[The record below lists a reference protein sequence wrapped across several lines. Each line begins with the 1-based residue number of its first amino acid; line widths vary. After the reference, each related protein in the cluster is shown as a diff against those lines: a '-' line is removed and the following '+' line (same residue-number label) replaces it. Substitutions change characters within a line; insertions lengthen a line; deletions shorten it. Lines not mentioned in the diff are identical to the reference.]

1 MLPPHL
7 CKKIPLHDLAP
18 TGHRNILAGWL
29 SYKLPIHFST
39 SIPMK
44 NTHALS
50 LVLLAALS
58 TPAMAQHHGHHGH
71 HAPYAGMQNRAIKAL
86 SEEQIAGLQAGK
98 GMALAMPAELN
109 GYPGPAHTLE
119 LAAELQLTD
128 EQATR
133 TQQLFADMEAQ
144 AKAAGL
150 EVIEAERALDTLF
163 RDKQAT
169 PEAVSAAV
177 TKAALAQGKLRETHL
192 RYHLSMMDVLTAEQI
207 AAYNQLRGY

>member
-1 MLPPHL
+1 
-7 CKKIPLHDLAP
+7 
-18 TGHRNILAGWL
+18 
-29 SYKLPIHFST
+29 
-39 SIPMK
+39 MK

-58 TPAMAQHHGHHGH
+58 VPAMAQHHGHHSH
-71 HAPYAGMQNRAIKAL
+71 HAAHSSPYAGMQNRAIKAL
-86 SEEQIAGLQAGK
+86 SEEQIAGLKAGK
-98 GMALAMPAELN
+98 GMALAMAAELN

-119 LAAELQLTD
+119 LAEQLQLTD
-128 EQATR
+128 EQTAR
-133 TQQLFADMEAQ
+133 TQQLFADMEGQ

>member
-1 MLPPHL
+1 
-7 CKKIPLHDLAP
+7 
-18 TGHRNILAGWL
+18 
-29 SYKLPIHFST
+29 
-39 SIPMK
+39 MK

-58 TPAMAQHHGHHGH
+58 TPAMAQHHGHHSH
-71 HAPYAGMQNRAIKAL
+71 HAAHSSPYAGMQNRAIKAL
-86 SEEQIAGLQAGK
+86 SEEQMAGLKAGK
-98 GMALAMPAELN
+98 GMALAMAAELN

-119 LAAELQLTD
+119 LAEQLQLTD
-128 EQATR
+128 EQTAR
-133 TQQLFADMEAQ
+133 TQQLFANMESQ

-163 RDKQAT
+163 RDKLAT

>member
-1 MLPPHL
+1 
-7 CKKIPLHDLAP
+7 
-18 TGHRNILAGWL
+18 
-29 SYKLPIHFST
+29 
-39 SIPMK
+39 MK

-58 TPAMAQHHGHHGH
+58 VPAMAQHHGHHSH
-71 HAPYAGMQNRAIKAL
+71 HAAHSSPYAGMQNRAIKAL
-86 SEEQIAGLQAGK
+86 SEEQMAGLKAGK
-98 GMALAMPAELN
+98 GMALAMAAELN

-119 LAAELQLTD
+119 LAEQLQLTD
-128 EQATR
+128 EQTAR
-133 TQQLFADMEAQ
+133 TQQLFANMESQ

-163 RDKQAT
+163 RDKLAT

>member
-1 MLPPHL
+1 M
-7 CKKIPLHDLAP
+7 KI
-18 TGHRNILAGWL
+18 
-29 SYKLPIHFST
+29 
-39 SIPMK
+39 IP
-44 NTHALS
+44 ALS

-71 HAPYAGMQNRAIKAL
+71 HAAHSSPYAGMQNRAIKAL
-86 SEEQIAGLQAGK
+86 SEEQIAGLQACK

>member
-1 MLPPHL
+1 
-7 CKKIPLHDLAP
+7 
-18 TGHRNILAGWL
+18 
-29 SYKLPIHFST
+29 
-39 SIPMK
+39 MK

-58 TPAMAQHHGHHGH
+58 VPAMAQHHGHHSH
-71 HAPYAGMQNRAIKAL
+71 HAAHSSPYAGMQNRAIKAL
-86 SEEQIAGLQAGK
+86 SEEQMTDLKAGK
-98 GMALAMPAELN
+98 GMALAMAAELN

-119 LAAELQLTD
+119 LAEQLQLTD
-128 EQATR
+128 EQTAR
-133 TQQLFADMEAQ
+133 TQQLFADMEGQ

-163 RDKQAT
+163 RDKLAT

-177 TKAALAQGKLRETHL
+177 IKAALAQGKLRETHL

>member
-1 MLPPHL
+1 M
-7 CKKIPLHDLAP
+7 KI
-18 TGHRNILAGWL
+18 
-29 SYKLPIHFST
+29 
-39 SIPMK
+39 IP
-44 NTHALS
+44 ALS

-71 HAPYAGMQNRAIKAL
+71 HAAHSSPYAGMQNRAIKAL
-86 SEEQIAGLQAGK
+86 SEEQIAGLKAGK
-98 GMALAMPAELN
+98 GMALAMAAELN

-163 RDKQAT
+163 RDKLAT

>member
-1 MLPPHL
+1 
-7 CKKIPLHDLAP
+7 
-18 TGHRNILAGWL
+18 
-29 SYKLPIHFST
+29 
-39 SIPMK
+39 MK
-44 NTHALS
+44 NTYALS

-71 HAPYAGMQNRAIKAL
+71 HAAHSSPYAGMQNRAIKAL

>member
-1 MLPPHL
+1 
-7 CKKIPLHDLAP
+7 
-18 TGHRNILAGWL
+18 
-29 SYKLPIHFST
+29 
-39 SIPMK
+39 MK
-44 NTHALS
+44 NTYALS

-58 TPAMAQHHGHHGH
+58 TPAMAQHHGHHSH
-71 HAPYAGMQNRAIKAL
+71 HAAHSSPYAGMQNRVIKAL
-86 SEEQIAGLQAGK
+86 SEEQIAGLKAGK
-98 GMALAMPAELN
+98 GMALAMAAELN

-133 TQQLFADMEAQ
+133 TQQLFAGMEAQ

>member
-1 MLPPHL
+1 
-7 CKKIPLHDLAP
+7 
-18 TGHRNILAGWL
+18 
-29 SYKLPIHFST
+29 
-39 SIPMK
+39 
-44 NTHALS
+44 
-50 LVLLAALS
+50 
-58 TPAMAQHHGHHGH
+58 
-71 HAPYAGMQNRAIKAL
+71 
-86 SEEQIAGLQAGK
+86 
-98 GMALAMPAELN
+98 MALAMPAELN

-163 RDKQAT
+163 RDKLAT

>member
-1 MLPPHL
+1 
-7 CKKIPLHDLAP
+7 
-18 TGHRNILAGWL
+18 
-29 SYKLPIHFST
+29 
-39 SIPMK
+39 MK

-58 TPAMAQHHGHHGH
+58 VPAMAQHHGHHSH
-71 HAPYAGMQNRAIKAL
+71 HAAHSSPYAGMQNRVIKAL
-86 SEEQIAGLQAGK
+86 SEEQMAGLKAGK
-98 GMALAMPAELN
+98 GMALAMAAELN

-119 LAAELQLTD
+119 LAEQLQLTD
-128 EQATR
+128 EQTAR
-133 TQQLFADMEAQ
+133 TQQLFADMESH

-169 PEAVSAAV
+169 PEAVAAAV

>member
-1 MLPPHL
+1 
-7 CKKIPLHDLAP
+7 
-18 TGHRNILAGWL
+18 
-29 SYKLPIHFST
+29 
-39 SIPMK
+39 MK

-58 TPAMAQHHGHHGH
+58 VPAMAQHHGHHSH
-71 HAPYAGMQNRAIKAL
+71 HAAHSSPYAGMQNRVIKAL
-86 SEEQIAGLQAGK
+86 SEEQIAGLKAGK
-98 GMALAMPAELN
+98 GMALAMAAELN

-119 LAAELQLTD
+119 LAEQLQLTD
-128 EQATR
+128 EQTAR
-133 TQQLFADMEAQ
+133 TQQLFADMESQ

>member
-1 MLPPHL
+1 M
-7 CKKIPLHDLAP
+7 KI
-18 TGHRNILAGWL
+18 
-29 SYKLPIHFST
+29 
-39 SIPMK
+39 IP
-44 NTHALS
+44 ALS

-58 TPAMAQHHGHHGH
+58 VPAMAQHHGHHSH
-71 HAPYAGMQNRAIKAL
+71 HAAHSSPYAGMQNRVIKAL
-86 SEEQIAGLQAGK
+86 SEEQMTDLKAGK
-98 GMALAMPAELN
+98 GMALAMAAELN

-119 LAAELQLTD
+119 LAEQLQLTD
-128 EQATR
+128 EQTAR
-133 TQQLFADMEAQ
+133 TQQLFANMESQ

-163 RDKQAT
+163 RDKLAT

>member
-1 MLPPHL
+1 M
-7 CKKIPLHDLAP
+7 KI
-18 TGHRNILAGWL
+18 
-29 SYKLPIHFST
+29 
-39 SIPMK
+39 IP
-44 NTHALS
+44 ALS

-71 HAPYAGMQNRAIKAL
+71 HAAHSSPYAGMQNRAIKAL

-150 EVIEAERALDTLF
+150 E
-163 RDKQAT
+163 
-169 PEAVSAAV
+169 S
-177 TKAALAQGKLRETHL
+177 H
-192 RYHLSMMDVLTAEQI
+192 
-207 AAYNQLRGY
+207 

>member
-1 MLPPHL
+1 
-7 CKKIPLHDLAP
+7 
-18 TGHRNILAGWL
+18 
-29 SYKLPIHFST
+29 
-39 SIPMK
+39 MK

-58 TPAMAQHHGHHGH
+58 VPAMAQHHGHHSH
-71 HAPYAGMQNRAIKAL
+71 HAAHSSPYAGMQNRVIKAL
-86 SEEQIAGLQAGK
+86 SEEQIAGLKAGK
-98 GMALAMPAELN
+98 GMALAMAAELN

-119 LAAELQLTD
+119 LAEQLQLTD
-128 EQATR
+128 EQTAR
-133 TQQLFADMEAQ
+133 TQQLFANMESQ

>member
-1 MLPPHL
+1 M
-7 CKKIPLHDLAP
+7 K
-18 TGHRNILAGWL
+18 
-29 SYKLPIHFST
+29 
-39 SIPMK
+39 SIP
-44 NTHALS
+44 ALS

-58 TPAMAQHHGHHGH
+58 MPAMAQHHGHHSH
-71 HAPYAGMQNRAIKAL
+71 HAAHSSPYAGMQNRVIKAL
-86 SEEQIAGLQAGK
+86 SEEQIAGLKAGK
-98 GMALAMPAELN
+98 GMALAMAAELN

-119 LAAELQLTD
+119 LAEQLQLTD
-128 EQATR
+128 EQTAR
-133 TQQLFADMEAQ
+133 TQQLFADMESQ

-192 RYHLSMMDVLTAEQI
+192 RYHLSMLDVLTAEQI

>member
-1 MLPPHL
+1 M
-7 CKKIPLHDLAP
+7 K
-18 TGHRNILAGWL
+18 
-29 SYKLPIHFST
+29 
-39 SIPMK
+39 SIP
-44 NTHALS
+44 ALS

-58 TPAMAQHHGHHGH
+58 TPAMAQHHGHHSH
-71 HAPYAGMQNRAIKAL
+71 HAAHSSPYAGMQNRAIKAL
-86 SEEQIAGLQAGK
+86 SEEQMAGLKAGK
-98 GMALAMPAELN
+98 GMALAMAAELN

-119 LAAELQLTD
+119 LAEQLQLTD
-128 EQATR
+128 EQTAR
-133 TQQLFADMEAQ
+133 TQQLFADMESQ

-163 RDKQAT
+163 RDKLAT

>member
-1 MLPPHL
+1 
-7 CKKIPLHDLAP
+7 
-18 TGHRNILAGWL
+18 
-29 SYKLPIHFST
+29 
-39 SIPMK
+39 MK

-58 TPAMAQHHGHHGH
+58 VPAMAQHHGHHSH
-71 HAPYAGMQNRAIKAL
+71 HAAHSSPYAGMQNRVIKAL
-86 SEEQIAGLQAGK
+86 SEEQIAGLKAGK
-98 GMALAMPAELN
+98 GMALAMAAELN

>member
-1 MLPPHL
+1 
-7 CKKIPLHDLAP
+7 
-18 TGHRNILAGWL
+18 
-29 SYKLPIHFST
+29 
-39 SIPMK
+39 MK

-58 TPAMAQHHGHHGH
+58 VPAMAQHHGHHSH
-71 HAPYAGMQNRAIKAL
+71 HAAHSSPYAGMQNRAIKAL
-86 SEEQIAGLQAGK
+86 SEEQMTGLKAGK
-98 GMALAMPAELN
+98 GMALAMAAELN

-119 LAAELQLTD
+119 LAEQLQLTD
-128 EQATR
+128 EQTAR
-133 TQQLFADMEAQ
+133 TQQLFANMESQ

>member
-1 MLPPHL
+1 M
-7 CKKIPLHDLAP
+7 KI
-18 TGHRNILAGWL
+18 
-29 SYKLPIHFST
+29 
-39 SIPMK
+39 IP
-44 NTHALS
+44 ALS

-71 HAPYAGMQNRAIKAL
+71 HAAHSSPYAGMQNRAIKAL
-86 SEEQIAGLQAGK
+86 SEEQMTDLKAGK
-98 GMALAMPAELN
+98 GMALAMAAELN

-119 LAAELQLTD
+119 LAEQLQLTD
-128 EQATR
+128 EQTAR
-133 TQQLFADMEAQ
+133 TQQLFANMESQ

-163 RDKQAT
+163 RDKLAT

>member
-1 MLPPHL
+1 
-7 CKKIPLHDLAP
+7 
-18 TGHRNILAGWL
+18 
-29 SYKLPIHFST
+29 
-39 SIPMK
+39 MK

-58 TPAMAQHHGHHGH
+58 VPAMAQHHGHHSH
-71 HAPYAGMQNRAIKAL
+71 HAAHSSPYAGMQNRVIKAL
-86 SEEQIAGLQAGK
+86 SEEQIAGLKAGK
-98 GMALAMPAELN
+98 GMALAMAAELN

-119 LAAELQLTD
+119 LAEQLQLTD
-128 EQATR
+128 EQTAR
-133 TQQLFADMEAQ
+133 TQQLFADMESQ

-169 PEAVSAAV
+169 PEAVSDAV
-177 TKAALAQGKLRETHL
+177 TKAALVQGKLRETHL
-192 RYHLSMMDVLTAEQI
+192 RYHLSMLDVLTAEQI

>member
-1 MLPPHL
+1 
-7 CKKIPLHDLAP
+7 
-18 TGHRNILAGWL
+18 
-29 SYKLPIHFST
+29 
-39 SIPMK
+39 MK
-44 NTHALS
+44 NTYALS

-58 TPAMAQHHGHHGH
+58 VPAMAQHHGHHSH
-71 HAPYAGMQNRAIKAL
+71 HAAHSSPYAGMQNRVIKAL
-86 SEEQIAGLQAGK
+86 SEEQMTDLKAGK
-98 GMALAMPAELN
+98 GMALAMAAELN

-119 LAAELQLTD
+119 LAEQLQLTD
-128 EQATR
+128 EQTAR
-133 TQQLFADMEAQ
+133 TQQLFANMESQ

>member
-1 MLPPHL
+1 
-7 CKKIPLHDLAP
+7 
-18 TGHRNILAGWL
+18 
-29 SYKLPIHFST
+29 
-39 SIPMK
+39 MK

-58 TPAMAQHHGHHGH
+58 VPAMAQHHGHHSH
-71 HAPYAGMQNRAIKAL
+71 HAAHSSPYAGMQNRAIKAL
-86 SEEQIAGLQAGK
+86 SEEQMTDLKAGK
-98 GMALAMPAELN
+98 GMALAMAAELN

-119 LAAELQLTD
+119 LAEQLQLTD
-128 EQATR
+128 EQTAR
-133 TQQLFADMEAQ
+133 TQQLFADMEGQ

-163 RDKQAT
+163 RDKLAT